1 MMNLIQKLITF
12 YIESSIHVALSVYA
26 LVQITFLYFYFPQNK
41 SFGYFVFFATIVG
54 YNFVKYDRLVTLKH
68 KSTSKGKKLIQ
79 LFTAICSLLMLFYG
93 LKLSLKVIITLI
105 PFAVLTF
112 FYATP
117 FLKSTKNLRNIASAK
132 ILIIAFVWS
141 GTTVLLP
148 ILNTSFI
155 VDSKL
160 ILIAIQRFL
169 FVIVL
174 TLPFDIR
181 DFRFDK
187 KHLQTIPQLIGVN
200 RTKKV
205 GFVLLLFCSFIEIFI
220 APNGI
225 FKSVFFIVFLVLSLF
240 LQGANIYQNKY
251 YCSFWIEGIPVFWW
265 ILLMLIP
272 F

>member
-1 MMNLIQKLITF
+1 MMNFIQKLINF
-12 YIESSIHVALSVYA
+12 YIESSIHVALSVYS
-26 LVQITFLYFYFPQNK
+26 LVQITYLYFDFPQNK

-54 YNFVKYDRLVTLKH
+54 YNFVKYDKLVTLKH
-68 KSTSKGKKLIQ
+68 KNAGNGKKLIQ
-79 LFTAICSLLMLFYG
+79 LFTAICFLLMFFYG

-105 PFAVLTF
+105 PFALLTF

-148 ILNTSFI
+148 ILNTAF
-155 VDSKL
+155 VVNSKL
-160 ILIAIQRFL
+160 ILVAVQRFL

-187 KHLQTIPQLIGVN
+187 KHLQTIPQRIGVN
-200 RTKKV
+200 RTKKI
-205 GFVLLLFCSFIEIFI
+205 GFVLFLFCSFLEVFI
-220 APNGI
+220 APNSMFKGI
-225 FKSVFFIVFLVLSLF
+225 FFVVFVVLLLF
-240 LQGANIYQNKY
+240 LQGANIHQNKY
-251 YCSFWIEGIPVFWW
+251 YCSFWVESIPVFWW
-265 ILLMLIP
+265 ILLIFISL
-272 F
+272 